1 MNTRESAIFQIL
13 KQSARLFRDNG
24 FEATSV
30 RQIAE
35 EAGTSAS
42 MINHYFGSKDYLGAQ
57 VLSLLASYAHSAAQP
72 YVSPE
77 KDPILYDLTISRML
91 FSYLF
96 TNGYLKF
103 YQDSLKSDFFFRF
116 LDSKP
121 TRLAEEL
128 SKFYSFEY
136 TPDEATLYCRYMP
149 YMLEK
154 TLILKKAEG
163 MFTSLD
169 YFRIPCMIS
178 TMGMSH
184 FIPEEEILLRDP
196 EARQICAQVLPSLH
210 ALVPD
215 SWIAEYVSQT
225 VLPN

>member
-1 MNTRESAIFQIL
+1 MNTRENAIFQIL
-13 KQSARLFRDNG
+13 KHSVRLFRDNG

-35 EAGTSAS
+35 EANISAS
-42 MINHYFGSKDYLGAQ
+42 MINHYFGSKDHLGAH
-57 VLSLLASYAHSAAQP
+57 VLRLLSSYAQSAVEP

-77 KDPILYDLTISRML
+77 QDPVLCDLTLSRI
-91 FSYLF
+91 FFAYLF

-116 LDSKP
+116 VDSEP
-121 TRLAEEL
+121 THLAEEL

-136 TPDEATLYCRYMP
+136 TQDEANLYCRYMP

-163 MFTSLD
+163 LFPTVD

-184 FIPEEEILLRDP
+184 FIPEKEILCRDP
-196 EARQICAQVLPSLH
+196 ESQSICAKILPTLH
-210 ALVPD
+210 AVVPD
-215 SWIAEYVSQT
+215 RCIEAYVCRHFPT
-225 VLPN
+225 H

>member
-35 EAGTSAS
+35 EADLSAS
-42 MINHYFGSKDYLGAQ
+42 MINHYFGSKDHLGAH
-57 VLSLLASYAHSAAQP
+57 VLRLLSFYACDAVEP
-72 YVSPE
+72 YVSPDE
-77 KDPILYDLTISRML
+77 DPVLCDLAMCRIF

-103 YQDSLKSDFFFRF
+103 YQDSLINDFFFRF
-116 LDSKP
+116 VDSEP

-136 TPDEATLYCRYMP
+136 TQDEAILYCRYMP

-163 MFTSLD
+163 LFPTLD
-169 YFRIPCMIS
+169 YFQIPRMIS

-184 FIPEEEILLRDP
+184 FIPEKEILSRDP
-196 EARQICAQVLPSLH
+196 QSQSICAKVLPTLH

-215 SWIAEYVSQT
+215 CRIEAYVSR
-225 VLPN
+225 VSLPH